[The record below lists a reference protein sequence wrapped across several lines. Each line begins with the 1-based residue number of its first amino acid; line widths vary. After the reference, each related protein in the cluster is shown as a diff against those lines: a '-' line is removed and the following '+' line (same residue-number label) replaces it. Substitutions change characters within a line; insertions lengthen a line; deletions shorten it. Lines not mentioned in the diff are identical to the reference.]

1 MNSEAPET
9 PTPSNGTDQSVN
21 VENAQNVNV
30 PQLDWTAHPA
40 IVWLVAFVTVGVLL
54 GFGGISFLI
63 LTAPTAENGHNIIN
77 GVDPATKGAVI
88 QTWNNL
94 AVAAAA
100 VWTTSSVVNRL
111 KGQH

>member
-1 MNSEAPET
+1 M
-9 PTPSNGTDQSVN
+9 TDIIDIPADNQVST
-21 VENAQNVNV
+21 V
-30 PQLDWTAHPA
+30 PADPGSHPA
-40 IVWLVAFVTVGVLL
+40 VIWLVALVTIGVLF
-54 GFGGISFLI
+54 GFGLVTYSI
-63 LTAPTAENGHNIIN
+63 LSKDI

-111 KGQH
+111 KGNK

>member
-1 MNSEAPET
+1 MSDEQQ
-9 PTPSNGTDQSVN
+9 PTPQVN
-21 VENAQNVNV
+21 VDNAENVNV
-30 PQLDWTAHPA
+30 PGDLAAHPA
-40 IVWLVAFVTVGVLL
+40 VIWLVALVTVGVLF
-54 GFGGISFLI
+54 GFGMVTWAVLD
-63 LTAPTAENGHNIIN
+63 APTATGPTGTASV

-111 KGQH
+111 KGGR